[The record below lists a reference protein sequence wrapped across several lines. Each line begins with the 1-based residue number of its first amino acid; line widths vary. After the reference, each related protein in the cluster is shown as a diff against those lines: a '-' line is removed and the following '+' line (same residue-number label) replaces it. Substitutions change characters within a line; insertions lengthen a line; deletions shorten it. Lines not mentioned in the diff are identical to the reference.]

1 MNAPV
6 QKWNVQDW
14 KVQEWV
20 LDNAGWFGATPKLSV
35 LIPFLHD
42 DPRWLIAAL
51 DQEAALLGGAVEL
64 VLLDD
69 GAGDDELARQVGTA
83 VEALSLPARL
93 VQLPKNEGRSKGRNR
108 LARHARSANL
118 LFLDSDMLPDAPD
131 FLRRYLELV
140 RAENPAVAFGGFSL
154 KQAPDHPEHRLHRRM
169 ASRSDCAPAARRRK
183 TPAKYVFTS
192 NLLIR
197 RDVFEAESFDEGFTG
212 WGWEDV
218 EWGVR
223 ISRRHPIVH
232 IDNAATHLGLDT
244 AQIIAMKYEQSAA
257 NFARL
262 LRSHPDIVKRYPT
275 YRVACL
281 MNLVPLSGL
290 WRPLLKAIALA
301 EAAPLRLRAFCLRLY
316 RVAVTARAI

>member
-1 MNAPV
+1 MNAPFHT
-6 QKWNVQDW
+6 WRA
-14 KVQEWV
+14 QEWV
-20 LDNAGWFGATPKLSV
+20 LQNAAWFDAEPRLSV

-42 DPRWLIAAL
+42 DPRQLIAAL
-51 DQEAALLGGAVEL
+51 DAEAPLVGPTVEL

-69 GAGDDELARQVGTA
+69 GAGDDQLARDVGAA

-93 VQLPKNEGRSKGRNR
+93 VQLPVNEGRSKGRNR
-108 LARHARSANL
+108 LARHARSQNL

-140 RAENPAVAFGGFSL
+140 RTQNPAVAFGGFSL
-154 KQAPDHPEHRLHRRM
+154 EQAPDRPEHRLHRRM
-169 ASRSDCAPAARRRK
+169 ASRSDCAPAARRSR
-183 TPAKYVFTS
+183 TPEKFVFTS

-197 RDVFEAESFDEGFTG
+197 RDVFEAESFDEGFSG

-223 ISRRHPIVH
+223 ISRKHPILH
-232 IDNAATHLGLDT
+232 LDNPATHLGLDP
-244 AQIIAMKYEQSAA
+244 APIIAMKYEQSAA

-275 YRVACL
+275 YRLARL
-281 MNLVPLSGL
+281 MKRVPLAGL

-301 EAAPLRLRAFCLRLY
+301 EGAPLRLRAFCLRLY

>member
-1 MNAPV
+1 MNAPFHT
-6 QKWNVQDW
+6 WRA
-14 KVQEWV
+14 QEWV
-20 LDNAGWFGATPKLSV
+20 LQNAAWFDAEPRLSV

-42 DPRWLIAAL
+42 DPRQLIAAL
-51 DQEAALLGGAVEL
+51 DAEAPLVGPTVEL

-69 GAGDDELARQVGTA
+69 GAGDDQLARDVGAA

-93 VQLPKNEGRSKGRNR
+93 VQLPVNEGRSKGRNR
-108 LARHARSANL
+108 LAKHARSQNL

-140 RAENPAVAFGGFSL
+140 RSENPAVAFGGFSL
-154 KQAPDHPEHRLHRRM
+154 EQAPDRPEHRLHRRM
-169 ASRSDCAPAARRRK
+169 ASRSDCAPAARRSR
-183 TPAKYVFTS
+183 TPEKFVFTS

-197 RDVFEAESFDEGFTG
+197 RDVFEAESFDEGFNG

-223 ISRRHPIVH
+223 ISRKHPILH
-232 IDNAATHLGLDT
+232 LDNPATHLGLDP
-244 AQIIAMKYEQSAA
+244 APIIAMKYEQSAA

-275 YRVACL
+275 YRLAQL
-281 MNLVPLSGL
+281 MKRAPFAGL

>member
-6 QKWNVQDW
+6 Q
-14 KVQEWV
+14 EWA
-20 LDNAGWFGATPKLSV
+20 LDNAAWAAARPRLSV

-42 DPRWLIAAL
+42 DPRRLIAAL
-51 DQEAALLGGAVEL
+51 DTEAALLDGAVEL

-69 GAGDDELARQVGTA
+69 GGGDDELARDVGAA
-83 VEALSLPARL
+83 VEALALPTRL

-108 LARHARSANL
+108 LARHARSARL

-131 FLRRYLELV
+131 FLRCYLELQD
-140 RAENPAVAFGGFSL
+140 AQDPPVAFGGFSL
-154 KQAPDHPEHRLHRRM
+154 KQAPHHPEHRLHRRM
-169 ASRSDCAPAARRRK
+169 ASRSDCAPAKRRRK
-183 TPAKYVFTS
+183 APAKYVFTS

-223 ISRRHPIVH
+223 VARKYPILH
-232 IDNAATHLGLDT
+232 LDNPATHLGLDP
-244 AQIIAMKYEQSAA
+244 APIIAMKYEQSAA

-262 LRSHPDIVKRYPT
+262 VRAHPDVVRRYPT
-275 YRVACL
+275 YRLARL
-281 MNLVPLSGL
+281 MKLAPLPGL
-290 WRPLLKAIALA
+290 WRPLLKAVALA
-301 EAAPLRLRAFCLRLY
+301 EAAPLRLRAFCMRLY
-316 RVAVTARAI
+316 RVAVTAQAI